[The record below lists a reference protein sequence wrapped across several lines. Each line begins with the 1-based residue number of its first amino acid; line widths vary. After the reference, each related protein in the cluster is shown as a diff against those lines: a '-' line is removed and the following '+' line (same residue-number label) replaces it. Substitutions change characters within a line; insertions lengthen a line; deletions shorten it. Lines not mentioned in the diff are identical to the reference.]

1 MHNSHCTEG
10 DAPLLEKAAPPNLAI
25 SNTPDE
31 LRFWLALILAP
42 GIGSTRFLRILE
54 HVPDLSALFAARN
67 VSIDNLKLPTAVR
80 AYLQSPDWHA
90 VDKILAWA
98 DNDGCHIINLSDPRY
113 PPLLKEIPDP
123 PPVLYVRGD
132 PLILSHLQLAMVG
145 SRNPSAG
152 GKQIAHNFAESLSQN
167 GFTITSGLALGI
179 DAASHQ
185 GALDA
190 GGHTIAVA
198 GTGLDRIYPARH
210 RELGHNILEKG
221 AIVSEFAPGTP
232 PIASNFPRRNRI
244 ISGLSVGTVVV
255 EAALKSGSLITARLA
270 AEQGREVFAIP
281 GSIHNPLSQGG
292 HSLIQQGAK
301 LTNHV
306 SDIFEELTH
315 LITPHSTQP
324 PDHPNSS
331 TTSIPTTESDHPLLE
346 NIGFEPTSIDA
357 LVDRSGLT
365 PEAVSSM
372 LLTLEL
378 QGIVASSGGLFC
390 RVR

>member
-1 MHNSHCTEG
+1 MHKPAHADD
-10 DAPLLEKAAPPNLAI
+10 DAQSTDSAAAQKPTTTAE
-25 SNTPDE
+25 E
-31 LRFWLALILAP
+31 LRYWLALLQAP
-42 GIGSTRFLRILE
+42 GIGTMRFLRILE
-54 HVPDLSALFAARN
+54 NTPNLSTLFTSRGN
-67 VSIDNLKLPTAVR
+67 DTGNLKLPTAVR
-80 AYLQSPDWHA
+80 AYLQSPDWYA

-98 DNDGCHIINLSDPRY
+98 DDSQRHILNLLDPRY
-113 PPLLKEIPDP
+113 PSLLKEIHDP
-123 PPVLYVRGD
+123 PPVLFLRGD
-132 PLILSHLQLAMVG
+132 PSILNQPQLAMVG
-145 SRNPSAG
+145 SRNPSTG
-152 GKQIAHNFAESLSQN
+152 GRQIAHDFAHSLSDS

-190 GGHTIAVA
+190 GGCTIAVA
-198 GTGLDRIYPARH
+198 GTGLDRIYPTRH
-210 RELGHNILEKG
+210 RELGHNILETG

-244 ISGLSVGTVVV
+244 ISGLSVGTIVV

-281 GSIHNPLSQGG
+281 GSIHNPLAQGS

-301 LTNHV
+301 LTNHI
-306 SDIFEELTH
+306 SDILEELLH
-315 LITPHSTQP
+315 LIPLSPTQQ
-324 PDHPNSS
+324 SS
-331 TTSIPTTESDHPLLE
+331 TATPPVSTHKTHHPLLE
-346 NIGFEPTSIDA
+346 KMGFEPTSIDT

-378 QGIVASSGGLFC
+378 QGMVTSSGGLFS
-390 RVR
+390 RLG